1 MPGDYD
7 EKFQN
12 LRAFYGYMMT
22 HPGKKLVFMG
32 GEFGQFIEWDFTKEL
47 DWFLLEYDRHR
58 QLQDY
63 VRDLNHFYLAHPAL
77 WQNDNDWHGF
87 QWIACDDNSQ
97 SVISFRRVDA
107 KGKEVVVV
115 CNFCP
120 VTREKYCIGATK
132 AGTYIPVLSSD
143 DVKYGGTGTPLKPVK
158 AKAKPMH
165 GLKYS
170 IELTLP
176 PLSTV
181 YYEREAPQRTRKTED
196 GIPSAKVKKTR
207 TTRKKSAGTKSSK

>member
-1 MPGDYD
+1 
-7 EKFQN
+7 
-12 LRAFYGYMMT
+12 MMT

-47 DWFLLEYDRHR
+47 DWFLLEYDKHR

-115 CNFCP
+115 CTFCP
-120 VTREKYCIGATK
+120 VTREHYCIGAAK

-181 YYEREAPQRTRKTED
+181 YYEREAPQRTRKTVE
-196 GIPSAKVKKTR
+196 GVPSAKVKKTR
-207 TTRKKSAGTKSSK
+207 VSKKQSAGKKTSK